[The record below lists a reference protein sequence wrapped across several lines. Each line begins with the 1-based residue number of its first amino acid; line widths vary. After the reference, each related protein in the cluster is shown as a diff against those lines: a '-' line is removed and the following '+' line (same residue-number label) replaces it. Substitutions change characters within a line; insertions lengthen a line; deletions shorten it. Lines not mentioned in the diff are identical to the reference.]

1 MIIRCLDVFKMKTV
15 IEANNRFAVDLHKAL
30 RNDEHFVDENLFYSP
45 SSLSI
50 ALAMTSMGARGNT
63 AAQMAKALHWEGISK
78 YQLRSEEQQFLDTL
92 VESNNASNELLAA
105 NRLFVQK
112 NFSLVQE
119 FVEGTK
125 TFFDAEIALVDYQK
139 DAEGARKEVN
149 GWVEEKTKQKIKN
162 LIPEELF
169 NSRTRLTL
177 VNAIYFKGF
186 WENQFD
192 EKATFPQQFFISE
205 SEKVEVQM
213 MHLTKNFKHV
223 YEGGKLAC
231 QILELPYQGEDLS
244 MVIMLPHDTH
254 GLGKLEQD
262 LTHDRLQK
270 ALGSVSQSHPHKV
283 EVSLPRFM
291 LTQQFALNEII
302 ANMGATDMFN
312 ELKADFSG
320 MSPGP
325 EKLYVSHVIH
335 KAFVEVNEKGTEA
348 AAATAVVMMAPT
360 GFMRNTIFC
369 ADHPFVFMICHKK
382 SSAILFM
389 GRVVKPESSRSL

>member
-1 MIIRCLDVFKMKTV
+1 MKAV
-15 IEANNRFAVDLHKAL
+15 IEATNRFAVDLYKAL
-30 RNDEHFVDENLFYSP
+30 RNDEQFVDKNLFYSP

-50 ALAMTSMGARGNT
+50 TLAMTLMGARGNT
-63 AAQMAKALHWEGISK
+63 AVQLAKALHWEGISK

-92 VESNNASNELLAA
+92 LEFNTASIELLVA

-125 TFFDAEIALVDYQK
+125 TFFDAEIALVDYQR
-139 DAEGARKEVN
+139 DTEGARKEVN
-149 GWVEEKTKQKIKN
+149 EWVEEKTNQKIKD
-162 LIPEELF
+162 LIAEGVF
-169 NSRTRLTL
+169 NTLTRLTL

-186 WENQFD
+186 WQNQFD
-192 EKATFPQQFFISE
+192 EKVTFPQQFFISG
-205 SEKVEVQM
+205 SETVEVQM
-213 MHLTKNFKHV
+213 MHLTKTLKHA
-223 YEGGKLAC
+223 EHGGELAC

-244 MVIMLPHDTH
+244 MVILLPHDTHH

-262 LTHDRLQK
+262 LTHDKLQA
-270 ALGSVSQSHPHKV
+270 ALALVSQSHPHKV
-283 EVSLPRFM
+283 EVSLPRFK
-291 LTQQFALNEII
+291 LTQQFALNEIL

-312 ELKADFSG
+312 ELKADFSV
-320 MSPGP
+320 MASGP
-325 EKLYVSHVIH
+325 ERLHVSHVIH

-360 GFMRNTIFC
+360 CVIRNAIFC
-369 ADHPFVFMICHKK
+369 ADHPFLFMICHRK

-389 GRVVKPESSRSL
+389 GRVVKPESTTS